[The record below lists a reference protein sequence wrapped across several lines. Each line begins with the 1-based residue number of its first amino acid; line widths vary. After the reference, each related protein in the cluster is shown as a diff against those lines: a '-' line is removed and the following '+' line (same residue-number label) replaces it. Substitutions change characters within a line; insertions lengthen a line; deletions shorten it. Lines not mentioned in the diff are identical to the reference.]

1 MLLASRLT
9 FKYFVPLKIMVEVII
24 SNYLFIPIDT
34 ENKSVLLY
42 YSTQPIAEGR
52 GGKVA
57 LAGRAL
63 PARQGSGIS

>member
-1 MLLASRLT
+1 
-9 FKYFVPLKIMVEVII
+9 MVEVIV
-24 SNYLFIPIDT
+24 SNYLFIPIDA